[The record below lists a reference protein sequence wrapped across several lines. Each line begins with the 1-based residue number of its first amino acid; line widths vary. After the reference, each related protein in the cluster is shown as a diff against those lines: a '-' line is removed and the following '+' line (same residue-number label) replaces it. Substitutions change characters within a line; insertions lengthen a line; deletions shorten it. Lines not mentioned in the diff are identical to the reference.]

1 MVCIGV
7 YGDVKEYMVL
17 IRGIYGV
24 VYSTMIIGMFRYI
37 IIIIYEVP
45 TNVVGCYRWPIL
57 NRCVSVRRRIGL
69 ATFHRKLSYSM
80 GIDSAERFV
89 FSFMDLNTQFRAK
102 TQFTF
107 RMKKVESSLLVR
119 FSTEAFK
126 IAHAR

>member
-1 MVCIGV
+1 M
-7 YGDVKEYMVL
+7 
-17 IRGIYGV
+17 
-24 VYSTMIIGMFRYI
+24 
-37 IIIIYEVP
+37 
-45 TNVVGCYRWPIL
+45 
-57 NRCVSVRRRIGL
+57 RRRIGL

-89 FSFMDLNTQFRAK
+89 FSFMYLNTQFRTK

-126 IAHAR
+126 IAHARETCLCFMEGGVMINLNETRQGKFHMF